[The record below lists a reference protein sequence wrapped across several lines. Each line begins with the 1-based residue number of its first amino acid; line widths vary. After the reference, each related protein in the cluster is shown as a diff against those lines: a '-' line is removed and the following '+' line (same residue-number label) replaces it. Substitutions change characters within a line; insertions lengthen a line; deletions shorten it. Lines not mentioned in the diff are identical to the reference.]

1 MAENKELL
9 IETDQDDWYKARD
22 KKKRKEENSDLIEII
37 DGDGDTK

>member
-1 MAENKELL
+1 MENPELL